1 MWPTLIPLL
10 GGLLDK
16 ILPDPKAAAD
26 AKLKVMELAQAGE
39 LAQLNA
45 DVQLA
50 TGQMEINKVEA
61 ASADPFTSRARP
73 FIMWVC
79 GFALLYA
86 SILEP
91 IIRFVAMVG
100 FKYNGAFPAINS
112 EITLQLLFALLGL
125 GAYRSIEKV
134 KGVAK

>member
-1 MWPTLIPLL
+1 MLPELLPLI

-100 FKYNGAFPAINS
+100 FKYTGTFPVINS

>member
-1 MWPTLIPLL
+1 MWPTWIPLL

-100 FKYNGAFPAINS
+100 FKYNGAFPVINS

-134 KGVAK
+134 RGVAK

>member
-1 MWPTLIPLL
+1 MWPQLLPLI

-61 ASADPFTSRARP
+61 ASSDPFTSRARP

-91 IIRFVAMVG
+91 IVRFVAMVG
-100 FKYNGAFPAINS
+100 FKYNGAFPVINS

>member
-1 MWPTLIPLL
+1 MWPTLLPLL

-16 ILPDPKAAAD
+16 LFPDPAAAAE
-26 AKLKVMELAQAGE
+26 AKYKVMQMAQNGE
-39 LAQLNA
+39 LAQLDA
-45 DVQLA
+45 DVKMA
-50 TGQMEINKVEA
+50 AGQMEINKVEA

-86 SILEP
+86 SLLEP
-91 IIRFVAMVG
+91 AIRFVAMVIFHYTG
-100 FKYNGAFPAINS
+100 EFPMIDS
-112 EITLQLLFALLGL
+112 EITMQILFALLGL

-134 KGVAK
+134 RGVTK

>member
-1 MWPTLIPLL
+1 MWPQLLPLL

-16 ILPDPKAAAD
+16 LLPDPQAAAN
-26 AKLKVMELAQAGE
+26 AKLKMLEMAQNGD
-39 LAQLNA
+39 LAQLDA
-45 DVQLA
+45 DVKLA

-79 GFALLYA
+79 GLSLLYA
-86 SILEP
+86 SLLEP
-91 IIRFVAMVG
+91 LIRFVAMVA
-100 FKYNGAFPAINS
+100 FKYTGAFPVINT
-112 EITLQLLFALLGL
+112 EITMQLLFALLGL
-125 GAYRSIEKV
+125 GAYRSFEKV

>member
-61 ASADPFTSRARP
+61 ASADAFTSRARP

-100 FKYNGAFPAINS
+100 FKYNGAFPVINS

-134 KGVAK
+134 RGVAK